1 MTEASHMKPRY
12 RTGALALLVAFLW
25 AAIDARSQKE
35 DDLYVYMMQ
44 ATVKIEGQTKVQGQ
58 ISLGTGFIL
67 LRPLPK
73 QEGPPGTVSGKAV
86 LITAAHVLEEIPGDQ
101 AIIHLR
107 MRQPDST
114 ENWVRKR
121 YLLPIRWNGQTVW
134 KKNPD
139 VDVAV
144 MYIQLNMPLFD
155 KAATVDLLATDE
167 MLRNYDITP
176 GVELKCLGYPLGDE
190 SNSAGFPILRS
201 GDIASYPLLPTA
213 QTKTFLFDF
222 RVFKGNSGGPVY
234 FSQPQFRGS
243 VALGGRAQF
252 IMGMVVNE
260 HLLTEAYGQY
270 QLSIGVVV
278 HASLIKQTIDLL
290 PAPETPE
297 SNSIAVE
304 LRPIQ

>member
-1 MTEASHMKPRY
+1 MQPKY
-12 RTGALALLVAFLW
+12 RTGALALLFAFSW
-25 AAIDARSQKE
+25 GTTDAKSQTE
-35 DDLYVYMMQ
+35 DDLNVYMMQ
-44 ATVKIEGQTKVQGQ
+44 ATVKIEGQAQGQ
-58 ISLGTGFIL
+58 GQVSLGTAFIL
-67 LRPLPK
+67 MRPLLK
-73 QEGPPGTVSGKAV
+73 QEVPPGTVSGKAV
-86 LITAAHVLEEIPGDQ
+86 LITAAHVLEEMQGDQ
-101 AIIHLR
+101 ATVHLR
-107 MRQPDST
+107 MRQPGSP
-114 ENWVRKR
+114 ENWIRKR
-121 YLLPIRWNGQTVW
+121 YLLPIRQNGQPLW
-134 KKNPD
+134 KKNPG

-144 MYIQLNMPLFD
+144 MYIRLNTPLFD

-167 MLRNYDITP
+167 MLRKYDITP

-201 GDIASYPLLPTA
+201 GDIASYPLLPTG

-243 VALGGRAQF
+243 VAFGGRAQF

-260 HLLTEAYGQY
+260 HLLTEPYGQY

-297 SNSIAVE
+297 SSSIAVE
-304 LRPIQ
+304 LSPIQ